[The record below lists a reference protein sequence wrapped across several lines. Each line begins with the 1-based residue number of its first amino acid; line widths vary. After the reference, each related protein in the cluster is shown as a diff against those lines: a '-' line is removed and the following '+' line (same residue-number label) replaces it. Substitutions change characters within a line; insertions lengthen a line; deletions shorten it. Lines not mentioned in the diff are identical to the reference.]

1 MAPRWYARGV
11 SPTGFNQLPARDTS
25 GAVDPKGILQT
36 DTRNHPSVRAGC
48 SPGHPHPVTDQD
60 PTRWHSRTPVA
71 VRTPRRPHTTS
82 ARHPA
87 TRPADSSLEQWPA
100 LIHTPHASRVTHTLT
115 PEAQSILTHHRRI
128 GCSLSSSPPRHA
140 LCQCCASPTLLHSY
154 RSSTGASIRP
164 RATARQ
170 GTGSAHLSRFAR
182 SYAVPTTARQ
192 NRPSSAR
199 VPGRSTPA
207 SEPTRLLS
215 PRHPPRSHPPPSPS
229 L

>member
-1 MAPRWYARGV
+1 MNCLHGIRRAQLIRRGSFSV
-11 SPTGFNQLPARDTS
+11 
-25 GAVDPKGILQT
+25 QT
-36 DTRNHPSVRAGC
+36 DTRNHPSDPSVRAGC
-48 SPGHPHPVTDQD
+48 SPGHPETDQD

-140 LCQCCASPTLLHSY
+140 LCQCCASPTLLHSSIFHG
-154 RSSTGASIRP
+154 RVHSSPRHGQARNWLCAPEPVCSVICCAHDRPPKPPVIRP
-164 RATARQ
+164 RSGAQ
-170 GTGSAHLSRFAR
+170 H
-182 SYAVPTTARQ
+182 
-192 NRPSSAR
+192 
-199 VPGRSTPA
+199 A
-207 SEPTRLLS
+207 SF
-215 PRHPPRSHPPPSPS
+215 
-229 L
+229 